1 MSFSRVSAWFA
12 FFLPAIG
19 VLALIAFNLPGGI
32 VDQLDRWQDLI
43 GGFLAIG
50 GAFIGGAFIMR
61 QIRSADRHV
70 EDQLGRRND
79 ADRAMLP
86 LALSELSRYSKV
98 CATVL
103 ATIIRSGD
111 PVDDAVLLNQT
122 ALIPAVP
129 ADAVKIIRDFIES
142 TADAKLRARFS
153 VLLNKLQVQSARLLG
168 LQDEGRHIIL
178 NVKDYLLDAAEIYGI
193 CSSMFEFARRESET
207 VPDHLSGDDMISALN
222 LIGARGEMFES
233 VRATALR
240 RAARAIART

>member
-1 MSFSRVSAWFA
+1 MSFSRASAWLA
-12 FFLPAIG
+12 LCLPAEG

-70 EDQLGRRND
+70 EEQLVRRND

-86 LALSELSRYSKV
+86 LALSEISSYSKD
-98 CATVL
+98 CAVVL

-111 PVDDAVLLNQT
+111 PVDNAVLAEQ
-122 ALIPAVP
+122 AELIPVVP
-129 ADAVKIIRDFIES
+129 ADSVRIVRDFIES
-142 TADAKLRARFS
+142 TSNPRVRSRFS
-153 VLLNKLQVQSARLLG
+153 TLLNKLQVQSARLLG
-168 LQDEGRHIIL
+168 LQREGRHIIL
-178 NVKDYLLDAAEIYGI
+178 NLKDYLLDAAEIYGF

-207 VPDHLSGDDMISALN
+207 VPDHLTGEEMISALN
-222 LIGARGEMFES
+222 LIGARGDTFAD

-240 RAARAIART
+240 RAA